1 MAVRR
6 TVGVVFG
13 GRSTEHQISIRS
25 ARTVT
30 RALREAGH
38 RVHPLGVAVDGSWVD
53 RELSQEA
60 LSGARDSLEAPG
72 GEAPFA
78 DLRPT
83 LGRLLE
89 APIDVAFPL
98 IHGTWGEDGTLQGLF
113 EMLDLPYVGAG
124 VAASAIAMDKVQC
137 KRTLEAVGIPTVEFL
152 ALRRDRWRDGRD
164 ACLAAITK
172 LSGPP
177 IFVKPSVGGS
187 SVGVRKVSDP
197 LDIGAA
203 IDFALR
209 FDDQALVERGIQGR
223 ELECAVLGH
232 GTLHAS
238 VVGEIIPGA
247 EFYDYADKYIDD
259 GAQLQMPAEL
269 PDALA
274 GRVREMAIEAFATI
288 GGSGMARVDFLLEGD
303 DALYVN
309 EINTL
314 PGFTDISM
322 YPKLWEL
329 AGVPLTDLVSRL
341 VEAAEQ
347 RHVDRRRL
355 NEGIHEFLREL

>member
-1 MAVRR
+1 MAPRH

-25 ARTVT
+25 ARSVT
-30 RALREAGH
+30 RALREGGH
-38 RVHPLGVAVDGSWVD
+38 RVYPLGVALDGSWLD
-53 RELSQEA
+53 RETSQTA
-60 LSGARDSLEAPG
+60 LSGERDTLEAPG
-72 GEAPFA
+72 SSVGGEVLAS
-78 DLRPT
+78 LRH
-83 LGRLLE
+83 LLE
-89 APIDVAFPL
+89 APVEVAFPL

-137 KRTLEAVGIPTVEFL
+137 KRLLEAVGVPTVDFI
-152 ALRRDRWRDGRD
+152 AVRRAQWAEQREEILQQVTRL
-164 ACLAAITK
+164 C
-172 LSGPP
+172 GPP
-177 IFVKPSVGGS
+177 IFVKPAVGGS
-187 SVGVRKVSDP
+187 SVGVRRVVEP
-197 LDIGAA
+197 RDISAA

-209 FDDQALVERGIQGR
+209 FDDQVLIERGVAGR
-223 ELECAVLGH
+223 ELECAVLGYEN
-232 GTLHAS
+232 LQAS

-259 GAQLQMPAEL
+259 GARLEMPAQL

-274 GRVREMAIEAFATI
+274 GRIRDTAVEAFASI
-288 GGSGMARVDFLLEGD
+288 GGIGMARVDFLLEGD
-303 DALYVN
+303 DGLFVN

-329 AGVPLTDLVSRL
+329 AGVPLPDLAGRL
-341 VEAAEQ
+341 VDVAVR
-347 RHVDRRRL
+347 RHADRGKL
-355 NEGIHEFLREL
+355 NEGIHDFIKEL